1 MSRCLPN
8 SFGLYID
15 LHNSPV
21 ALFFHLIRRNAN
33 SFQQILA
40 YSAKISIDIV
50 IGIPLYGN
58 TKRLK
63 ICITLGIGISV
74 FGHLML
80 CAINFYH
87 QLFRC
92 DIKISDIIADR
103 SLSVYS
109 NRQYFQKII
118 P

>member
-1 MSRCLPN
+1 MRYPGC
-8 SFGLYID
+8 YID

-33 SFQQILA
+33 GSQQILA

-63 ICITLGIGISV
+63 ICITPGIGISV
-74 FGHLML
+74 FRHLML
-80 CAINFYH
+80 CTVDLYH
-87 QLFRC
+87 QFWGC
-92 DIKISDIIADR
+92 NIKISDIITDC
-103 SLSVYS
+103 SLSVYG
-109 NRQYFQKII
+109 NR
-118 P
+118 